1 MFQSPLPPAASPAG
15 KAPEA
20 SPAPDLGSYTQL
32 FLAPDAALPPHRG
45 AGEFTL
51 LTLPAVT
58 AVLRLEDRTQGIVVK
73 QPRARIGR
81 QGDNDIVLD
90 DGSVSRYH
98 AIVTRDADG
107 FWIEDTGSKRGVFVD
122 GERVEEQVALA
133 SGASIRIG
141 DVVMRFS
148 VVSDGY
154 DERSQA
160 AAQG

>member
-1 MFQSPLPPAASPAG
+1 M
-15 KAPEA
+15 
-20 SPAPDLGSYTQL
+20 

-45 AGEFTL
+45 VGEFTL
-51 LTLPAVT
+51 LTLPPLT
-58 AVLRLEDRTQGIVVK
+58 ASLRLEGRADQPIVVK

-90 DGSVSRYH
+90 DASVSRYH

-122 GERVEEQVALA
+122 GERVEEQVPLA
-133 SGASIRIG
+133 PGASIRIG

-148 VVSDGY
+148 VGY